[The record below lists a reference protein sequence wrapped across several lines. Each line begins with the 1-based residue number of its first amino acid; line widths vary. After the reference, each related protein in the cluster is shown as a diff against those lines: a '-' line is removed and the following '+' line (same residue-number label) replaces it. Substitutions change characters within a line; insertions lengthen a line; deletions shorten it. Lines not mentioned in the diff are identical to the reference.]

1 MMQKSKKKTSNKIFF
16 DRDNRFYRRLSF
28 LMEVMH
34 LELEKKVEEHEK
46 RLDVHDRELGRL
58 DKRTIAMQEQINSS
72 LVRVDESNK
81 FLREQN
87 MKQMEQNSDILN
99 AVLNRNSERDQ
110 RHDEIRKINAENR
123 WKLIL
128 GVVGASSLITVLLDF
143 IKSFFQ

>member
-1 MMQKSKKKTSNKIFF
+1 MQKSKKKQNNKIFGNW
-16 DRDNRFYRRLSF
+16 DNRFFSRLSF
-28 LMEVMH
+28 LMEVMQ

-99 AVLNRNSERDQ
+99 AVLNRNSEHDQ
-110 RHDEIRKINAENR
+110 RQDEIKKINAENR

-128 GVVGASSLITVLLDF
+128 GVAGASSLITVLLDF
-143 IKSFFQ
+143 IRSFFQ

>member
-1 MMQKSKKKTSNKIFF
+1 MQKSQKKQISKIFF
-16 DRDNRFYRRLSF
+16 DWDNRLYCRLSF
-28 LMEVMH
+28 LMEVMR

-99 AVLNRNSERDQ
+99 AVLNRNSEHDQ
-110 RHDEIRKINAENR
+110 RQDEIKKINAENR
-123 WKLIL
+123 WKLII
-128 GVVGASSLITVLLDF
+128 GVAGASSVITVLLDF
-143 IKSFFQ
+143 IRSFF